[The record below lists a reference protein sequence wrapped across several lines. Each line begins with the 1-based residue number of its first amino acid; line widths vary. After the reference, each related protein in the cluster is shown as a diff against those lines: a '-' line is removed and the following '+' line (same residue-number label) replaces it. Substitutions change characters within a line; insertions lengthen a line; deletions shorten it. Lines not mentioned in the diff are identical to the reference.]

1 MNNTKKRFFANGN
14 DDDRLSLF
22 ASFSK
27 PMFMNGLNYISSSIQ
42 IRPHINLEKADFAQI
57 AHRLVEYKEQ
67 RVQVFTILN
76 NVNSESDKISCGA
89 PNAPVLLLYYIS
101 KDIFFSE
108 KFMKGFLSNLESDT
122 LTYFHFEDQS
132 WFEILHEFRKH
143 NIVITGGSTGKRH
156 MLSVV
161 QFKLA
166 FLLLVLDG
174 LSFAKVRKS
183 FLLTPDNYWRVG
195 EDFTLKNVKPTER

>member
-27 PMFMNGLNYISSSIQ
+27 PMFSADGLNYISSSIQ

-76 NVNSESDKISCGA
+76 NVNSESDKIYFGA
-89 PNAPVLLLYYIS
+89 PNAPVLLLYYMS

-108 KFMKGFLSNLESDT
+108 KFMKGFLTNLESDT

-132 WFEILHEFRKH
+132 
-143 NIVITGGSTGKRH
+143 
-156 MLSVV
+156 
-161 QFKLA
+161 
-166 FLLLVLDG
+166 
-174 LSFAKVRKS
+174 
-183 FLLTPDNYWRVG
+183 
-195 EDFTLKNVKPTER
+195 

>member
-1 MNNTKKRFFANGN
+1 MNNKKTRFFANDN
-14 DDDRLSLF
+14 DDDYRLSLF

-27 PMFMNGLNYISSSIQ
+27 PKLMNGLNYISSSIQ
-42 IRPHINLEKADFAQI
+42 IRPHINLEKADFAKI
-57 AHRLVEYKEQ
+57 AHRLVQYKEQ
-67 RVQVFTILN
+67 QVQVFTILN
-76 NVNSESDKISCGA
+76 NVNSESDKIYCG
-89 PNAPVLLLYYIS
+89 PSDAPVLLLYYMS

-122 LTYFHFEDQS
+122 LTYFHFEGQS
-132 WFEILHEFRKH
+132 WFEILNEFRKH
-143 NIVITGGSTGKRH
+143 NIVITGGSTVKRH
-156 MLSVV
+156 MLSVI

-183 FLLTPDNYWRVG
+183 FLLTPEKNWRVG
-195 EDFTLKNVKPTER
+195 EDFTLKKH

>member
-132 WFEILHEFRKH
+132 
-143 NIVITGGSTGKRH
+143 
-156 MLSVV
+156 
-161 QFKLA
+161 
-166 FLLLVLDG
+166 
-174 LSFAKVRKS
+174 
-183 FLLTPDNYWRVG
+183 
-195 EDFTLKNVKPTER
+195 